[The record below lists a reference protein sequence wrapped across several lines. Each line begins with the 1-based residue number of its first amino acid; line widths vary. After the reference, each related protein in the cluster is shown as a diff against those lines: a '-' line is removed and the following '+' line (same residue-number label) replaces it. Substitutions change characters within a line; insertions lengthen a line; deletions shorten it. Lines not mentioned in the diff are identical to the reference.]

1 MWVQV
6 IVDFLDAL
14 KFILE
19 KLGLYKAPV
28 TTTQEK

>member
-6 IVDFLDAL
+6 IVDFLDIL

-19 KLGLYKAPV
+19 KLGFYKAPV
-28 TTTQEK
+28 TTTEEN

>member
-6 IVDFLDAL
+6 IVDFLDVL

-19 KLGLYKAPV
+19 KLGLYTAPE
-28 TTTQEK
+28 TTTLEK

>member
-1 MWVQV
+1 MWVQF
-6 IVDFLDAL
+6 IVEVLDIL

-28 TTTQEK
+28 TTTEEE